1 MDYDFEESVGYWV
14 TVTALSYH
22 RVLNA
27 ELAPHDITFR
37 QSQVLGWLVLD
48 GRLSQS
54 ELACRMQIEPPTLA
68 GIVDR
73 MERTGWVTRTSCPD
87 DRRKKLIQLTPAAE
101 PVWEIVAQCARRI
114 RAHSTQGLTEEQV
127 ATLRDLLRVVHANL
141 NHQPS
146 DPPL

>member
-14 TVTALSYH
+14 TVTAMSYH

-48 GRLSQS
+48 GMLSQND
-54 ELACRMQIEPPTLA
+54 LAARMQIEPPTLA
-68 GIVDR
+68 GIIDR
-73 MERTGWVTRTSCPD
+73 MERSGWVVRTNCPG
-87 DRRKKLIQLTPAAE
+87 DRRKKLIQLTSAAE

-114 RAHSTQGLTEEQV
+114 RAMATRGLTDDQV
-127 ATLRDLLRVVHANL
+127 VALRDMLRSVHANL
-141 NHQPS
+141 NDLPEK
-146 DPPL
+146 PI

>member
-1 MDYDFEESVGYWV
+1 MDYDFEESVGYWL

-27 ELAPHDITFR
+27 EVAPHDLTFR

-48 GRLSQS
+48 GKLSQS
-54 ELACRMQIEPPTLA
+54 DLASRMQIEPPTLA

-73 MERTGWVTRTSCPD
+73 MERTGWVRRTDCPN
-87 DRRKKLIQLTPAAE
+87 DRRKKLIELTPAAE

-114 RAHSTQGLTEEQV
+114 RARATHGLTDEQV

-141 NHQPS
+141 NHDPS
-146 DPPL
+146 ESPL